1 MSEIVPTYEE
11 IIKQIAEL
19 GEAESPLIDYLTPS
33 EDGVDTLKQTGTDT
47 ASTLGEEVVRQATEG
62 AYGTRAIDAII
73 NQMTAAEERL
83 KKSGKD
89 AGNWWGTALT
99 ATIRQNTPQE
109 LLDILIVELIPLM
122 TKALAAEAERGGVA
136 P

>member
-1 MSEIVPTYEE
+1 MSTTVVSNAPQRAPWAMLRRACAGATCPTTRTMAWSVDGRMVASHTKPRKAREGMKRPMSEIVPTYEE

-62 AYGTRAIDAII
+62 AQR
-73 NQMTAAEERL
+73 N
-83 KKSGKD
+83 
-89 AGNWWGTALT
+89 
-99 ATIRQNTPQE
+99 PCH
-109 LLDILIVELIPLM
+109 
-122 TKALAAEAERGGVA
+122 
-136 P
+136 